1 MLITQREVARRLTL
15 SVRSLERWRV
25 SGTGP
30 RYVRLS
36 RGRTAYRIE
45 DVDAWVAS
53 KVVRSTSEENR

>member
-36 RGRTAYRIE
+36 RGRIAYRIE